1 MLIPG
6 IDDRVTF
13 SVLSALVVFALGR
26 LAERFKAKDQ
36 ERHSAKAVA
45 LPLLTIAEA
54 LEKHCRMLDD
64 ALSRNGELLRAYY
77 KFVAELVPQA
87 DLDEFGAQ
95 VGGSARLPHN
105 VLADLRSAHQ
115 STARASSRHDQIRQ
129 TLEMSTPGAPEGEAY
144 RRLLFSARD
153 AVRNG
158 LRRLE
163 DLGPTDTRRAIAN
176 FMRESQ

>member
-6 IDDRVTF
+6 IDDRITV
-13 SVLSALVVFALGR
+13 SVLSALVVFAIGR
-26 LAERFKAKDQ
+26 LAERLKAKDQ
-36 ERHSAKAVA
+36 EHHSAKAVA

-64 ALSRNGELLRAYY
+64 ALSRNGESLRAYY

-87 DLDEFGAQ
+87 DLDEFRAQ

-105 VLADLRSAHQ
+105 ALADLRSAHQ
-115 STARASSRHDQIRQ
+115 STARAWNRHEELRNTVEI
-129 TLEMSTPGAPEGEAY
+129 STPGAPEGEAY

-153 AVRNG
+153 AVRKG
-158 LRRLE
+158 LRHLE
-163 DLGPTDTRRAIAN
+163 DFGPTDTRRAIAN
-176 FMRESQ
+176 FMREAQ